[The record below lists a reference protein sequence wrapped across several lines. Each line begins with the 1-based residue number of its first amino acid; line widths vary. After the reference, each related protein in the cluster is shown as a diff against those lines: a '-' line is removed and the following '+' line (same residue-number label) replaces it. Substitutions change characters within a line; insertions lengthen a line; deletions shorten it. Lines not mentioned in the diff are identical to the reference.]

1 MLIHNDVGAAVNLHP
16 FLTSTLREHI
26 LLALPLVAI
35 IWGKYTPFL
44 LDRVQTVFRVVL
56 ESVVE
61 TGMSNFYW
69 NSNSILTARTV
80 TRCYYRVR
88 G

>member
-1 MLIHNDVGAAVNLHP
+1 MPNHNDVGAAVNLQP
-16 FLTSTLREHI
+16 FLTSVLRKSE

-35 IWGKYTPFL
+35 IWEKFTPL
-44 LDRVQTVFRVVL
+44 LFNRVQTGSRVVL

-61 TGMSNFYW
+61 TGMSNFCW
-69 NSNSILTARTV
+69 DSGSILTALTV
-80 TRCYYRVR
+80 TRCY